1 MEGPWLTWMAAGGS
15 AAGVLLVVSIAAAA
29 RGCRT
34 SGQVGDLDRRVARIE
49 SALGI
54 ADGGAA
60 VASADAPVEGTDGG
74 AAQGSDDV
82 SPACAVAKIAAY
94 HAWQDA
100 LTKAKSLAAPAQ
112 ASCADLWS
120 DKKKQICYYVA
131 SAGVRTTQAARDT
144 VVNGGPA
151 ARDAVKAVKDDT
163 KNDVIFRA
171 RAASDRAFSAC
182 GDDVE

>member
-1 MEGPWLTWMAAGGS
+1 MAGRS
-15 AAGVLLVVSIAAAA
+15 HE
-29 RGCRT
+29 
-34 SGQVGDLDRRVARIE
+34 GQVARRARPGF
-49 SALGI
+49 L
-54 ADGGAA
+54 
-60 VASADAPVEGTDGG
+60 
-74 AAQGSDDV
+74 
-82 SPACAVAKIAAY
+82 
-94 HAWQDA
+94 
-100 LTKAKSLAAPAQ
+100 
-112 ASCADLWS
+112 ADLWS

-131 SAGVRTTQAARDT
+131 SSGVRTTQAARDT